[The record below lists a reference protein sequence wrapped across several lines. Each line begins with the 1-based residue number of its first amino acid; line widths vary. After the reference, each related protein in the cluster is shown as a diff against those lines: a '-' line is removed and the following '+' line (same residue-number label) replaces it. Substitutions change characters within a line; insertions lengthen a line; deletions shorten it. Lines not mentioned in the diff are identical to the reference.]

1 MADKKDVISYE
12 ESQKLPEEEKQ
23 NYNTNRNS
31 DSKSD
36 TATGKGAKLPEVKS
50 TTPVTGMNQ
59 ADPSTSRT
67 TETVKDAAA
76 EAKGKAED
84 KANQMHDSLK
94 AKTDTTATD
103 KSINQSQID
112 KKNDFDEQNKTRRE
126 GLKQQEN
133 QLYEIRKRKEAA
145 LAAKDE
151 AETKEKDA
159 NGALEK
165 ARKGLNQVKQET
177 AEALNY
183 LEKHDT
189 TGKTLKERLSL
200 KNLKN
205 TFEHTNDVFFGNTG
219 NGKGK
224 FENYRDRIAE
234 IARENGIEIEDISK
248 DITGPK
254 TLDALKTIINTL
266 EAREQEALTN
276 QQEAQKVAESA
287 RNQLTEVTT
296 KEQEAQAKY
305 DKDQKDYKTWEAEHA
320 EKVKVQDEV
329 LDEKEEAL
337 DKVLERA
344 KIRRGELDEEWDKLL
359 EDNEKELDK
368 HKDAADLADF
378 LPRFAIQHYLEG
390 NFGERKSAK
399 ALGTLGYFLL
409 DKIGASMVNASQV
422 ARGISPTQKTAL
434 EQYNTKMM
442 EAAINRDDKNRSK
455 INEEKL
461 NTVIKNSDALRAAG
475 YDTEVTLG
483 NDMVSKYLEQH
494 ADQVDEL
501 AYLKLKKQAAEWY
514 DNLTD
519 AEKMEVDRLFLAM
532 STNPDERQ
540 RGILQYQLSGYEVLG
555 QSDETK
561 KQQAKYAQAE
571 AKAKT
576 KTIGRLTRA
585 QVARAEQ
592 EIENMKKNGLL
603 TEAQVADAWKMVD
616 LHQKDLDWRDAQEWQ
631 KQVTGYIKPVAD
643 LIK

>member
-189 TGKTLKERLSL
+189 TGKPLKERISL

-205 TFEHTNDVFFGNTG
+205 AVGFTNDLFFGNEG

-320 EKVKVQDEV
+320 EKAKVQDEV

-616 LHQKDLDWRDAQEWQ
+616 IHQKDLDWRDAQEWQ

-643 LIK
+643 LMK